1 MATYYSGLT
10 NQRDALPLLP
20 DQKHTS
26 FQSGVPGG
34 VMFLNHHPS
43 TPLAYPELSPN
54 NNAEVQ
60 SIRSGDEML
69 LLSPTSDLLN
79 MQQQPVGSL
88 LNGGSG
94 SMEANAFS
102 SKPFDMQ
109 NVEQNLQYQG
119 LSLSLAM
126 EVPSSVQ
133 VPSYHDQY
141 RNSGFSSLL
150 TQGSQYNEDKNV
162 EYLSFDLAGDHQ
174 NGVKVG
180 AMDNLESSI
189 GLREVNFSAHLHEAT
204 VASAASIYNCKYLKA
219 AQDLLDE
226 VVNVQSAKKQ
236 ADKQNHFS
244 FVQNGSE
251 ETEVK
256 SSCSVPGMASDL
268 QKSTDI
274 SSAELS
280 ATERYDLESKMTKLF
295 SLLDKVDMSYKQYYE
310 HMQVLVSSFEMVAG
324 LGAARP
330 YTALALK
337 TISCQFRCLC
347 DAIKKQIQITRQS
360 LGEQGNSQGE
370 RLYRLRHVDQQLRQ
384 QRLLQQFG
392 VMRQPWRP
400 LRGLPENA
408 VSILR
413 AWLFEHFL
421 HPYPKDSEKVT
432 LARQTGLTRSQVA
445 NWFINA
451 RVRLWKPMIE
461 EMYKEEVGD
470 AEAGSTASPPEQIRA
485 AATEKSAS
493 EDTADKELQESLTG
507 DYSCIQQY
515 SDVRTNNVPDHLLD
529 ASRS

>member
-34 VMFLNHHPS
+34 VMFLNHP
-43 TPLAYPELSPN
+43 YPELSPN

-79 MQQQPVGSL
+79 MQQPVGSL

-109 NVEQNLQYQG
+109 NVQYQG

-150 TQGSQYNEDKNV
+150 TSHAQGSHQYNEDKNV
-162 EYLSFDLAGDHQ
+162 EYLSFDLAGDHHQ

-204 VASAASIYNCKYLKA
+204 AGASASIYNSKYLKA

-244 FVQNGSE
+244 FLKNGSE

-256 SSCSVPGMASDL
+256 SSCSVPGMASDM
-268 QKSTDI
+268 I
-274 SSAELS
+274 SAELS
-280 ATERYDLESKMTKLF
+280 ATEQYDLESKMTKLF

-330 YTALALK
+330 YTSLALK

-370 RLYRLRHVDQQLRQ
+370 RLYRLRHVDHQMRQ

-461 EMYKEEVGD
+461 EMYKEEVRD
-470 AEAGSTASPPEQIRA
+470 AEAGSTASPEQIRA
-485 AATEKSAS
+485 AAS
-493 EDTADKELQESLTG
+493 EETADKELQESLTG